1 MVRIDNVS
9 ELYENGY
16 GDLEIPPF
24 AFITTSD
31 GKYYSYSPYQWEGC
45 PLPRN
50 LDEGTPFDLVLH
62 NGIWKKYNVTLT
74 PNGGD
79 FETFNLSGLSSD
91 MDNQGYATTSH
102 LFAVEVIKVMRDDNE
117 DEVDWSKTI
126 INVFRPTNYGLFK
139 GIPNQNDTDQTH
151 NFLYNG
157 IG

>member
-45 PLPRN
+45 HLPRN

-62 NGIWKKYNVTLT
+62 NGIWKRYQTVFT
-74 PNGGD
+74 PNGSD
-79 FETFNLSGLSSD
+79 FETFVMPMVRSE
-91 MDNQGYATTSH
+91 MD
-102 LFAVEVIKVMRDDNE
+102 E
-117 DEVDWSKTI
+117 
-126 INVFRPTNYGLFK
+126 
-139 GIPNQNDTDQTH
+139 
-151 NFLYNG
+151 
-157 IG
+157 